1 MRRRT
6 GTKITN
12 ISKLPALAA
21 GFALLSTAAMA
32 EEMKEFRDWR
42 AGCDNVMHCAAL
54 SLPKEDD
61 SAIAYLRFERSAGAD
76 APAALVLRVLGD
88 WKTPSARVDLK
99 LDGVAFPVSAEAA
112 ETEAGS
118 GTLSLTFKPAEVAAF
133 LDAARKA
140 TQLTV
145 DAPGMTATVSL
156 SGSVAAMLW
165 IDEQQGRLDTTSA
178 LIRKGKGTK
187 VPAALPLPVT
197 TAKAAA
203 GTLSDADKKALTTA
217 MREELTRQGEDLC
230 EDDEVLIDSDEAWP
244 LDGGRHLIGLAC
256 SRGAY
261 NLTTAFWLIKGKD
274 VATAKPVHLPHGESD
289 TDNTLVNADF
299 DLKSGRMEF
308 FSRGRGIGDCGI
320 IGSFAWTGD
329 AFTRTGFSMMG
340 ECRGIAPAD
349 WITLYRSAVK

>member
-6 GTKITN
+6 GKN
-12 ISKLPALAA
+12 IRGIFKPQVLAV
-21 GFALLSTAAMA
+21 GFTLLSMEAMA
-32 EEMKEFRDWR
+32 EEVREFRDWR
-42 AGCDNVMHCAAL
+42 AGCDNIMHCTAL

-61 SAIAYLRFERSAGAD
+61 SSIAYLHFERSAGAD

-88 WKTPSARVDLK
+88 WKTPSVPLDLK
-99 LDGVAFPVSAEAA
+99 LDGVVFPVSAQAVADEN
-112 ETEAGS
+112 
-118 GTLSLTFKPAEVAAF
+118 GTLSLAFQPAEVAAF

-178 LIRKGKGTK
+178 LIRKGKSTN

-203 GTLSDADKKALTTA
+203 GTLSNADNKALTTA

-274 VATAKPVHLPHGESD
+274 VSTAKPVRLPHGESD
-289 TDNTLVNADF
+289 TDNTLVNVNF
-299 DLKSGRMEF
+299 DPKTGRMDF

-320 IGSFAWTGD
+320 IGSFAWTGE

-340 ECRGIAPAD
+340 ECRGIASTD
-349 WITLYRSAVK
+349 WIPLYRSLVK

>member
-1 MRRRT
+1 M
-6 GTKITN
+6 KIMN
-12 ISKLPALAA
+12 MPKLLALV
-21 GFALLSTAAMA
+21 GGLTLLSTGAVA
-32 EEMKEFRDWR
+32 EEMEAFRDWR
-42 AGCDNVMHCAAL
+42 AGCDNVRHCTAL

-61 SAIAYLRFERSAGAD
+61 SSIAYLRFERSAGAD
-76 APAALVLRVLGD
+76 APAGLVLRVLGD
-88 WKTPSARVDLK
+88 WKTPSVPLGLK
-99 LDGVAFPVSAEAA
+99 LDGVSFPVSRQAVPDE
-112 ETEAGS
+112 S
-118 GTLSLTFKPAEVAAF
+118 GTLSLTFQPVEVGAF

-140 TQLTV
+140 TQLSV
-145 DAPGMTATVSL
+145 DVPGMTATVSL
-156 SGSVAAMLW
+156 SGSVAAVLW

-178 LIRKGKGTK
+178 LIRKGKGMK

-197 TAKAAA
+197 TAKAGA

-217 MREELTRQGEDLC
+217 MREALTRQGEDLC

-299 DLKSGRMEF
+299 DPKTGRMEF
-308 FSRGRGIGDCGI
+308 FSRGRGIGDCGV
-320 IGSFAWTGD
+320 IGSFAWTGET
-329 AFTRTGFSMMG
+329 FTRTGLSMMG

-349 WITLYRSAVK
+349 WITLYRSSVE

>member
-1 MRRRT
+1 MQCRT
-6 GTKITN
+6 GTRIKG
-12 ISKLPALAA
+12 ISLLHGLAA
-21 GFALLSTAAMA
+21 GFALLSTAAGA
-32 EEMKEFRDWR
+32 EEVKEFRDWR
-42 AGCDNVMHCAAL
+42 AGCDNVRHCAAL

-61 SAIAYLRFERSAGAD
+61 SSIAYLHLERSAGAD

-88 WKTPSARVDLK
+88 WKTSSVPVDLK
-99 LDGVAFPVSAEAA
+99 LDGVAFPVSTQAVPDE
-112 ETEAGS
+112 S
-118 GTLSLTFKPAEVAAF
+118 GTLSLTFQPAEAAAF
-133 LDAARKA
+133 LDVARKA
-140 TQLTV
+140 TQLAV
-145 DAPGMTATVSL
+145 DAPGLTATVSL

-187 VPAALPLPVT
+187 VPAALPLPVA

-203 GTLSDADKKALTTA
+203 GTLSETDRKALTAA

-261 NLTTAFWLIKGKD
+261 NLTTAFWLVRGKD
-274 VATAKPVHLPHGESD
+274 VVTATPVRLPHGESD

-299 DLKSGRMEF
+299 DPKTGRLEF

-349 WITLYRSAVK
+349 WITLYRSTLK